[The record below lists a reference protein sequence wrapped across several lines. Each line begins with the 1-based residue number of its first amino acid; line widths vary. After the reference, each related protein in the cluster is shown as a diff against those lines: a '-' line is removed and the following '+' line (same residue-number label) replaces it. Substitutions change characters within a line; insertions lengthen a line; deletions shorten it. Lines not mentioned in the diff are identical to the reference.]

1 MKMLLPSRKQKSPIL
16 TLTRHFFDRLFQ
28 NDIVSFEEQMT
39 GRIIAVMAILSVYFG
54 FVAFWLTGHYTI
66 FPDQGT
72 SWQEKFIMLAI
83 TMLVIAVLSLLE
95 WDSLFLDS
103 RDYAHFAPLPLNVRT
118 LFLAKFLSLFIF
130 SGIFALGINVL
141 VAFTFFSTFA
151 TYVSNKIS
159 FIPYFFLVHFLA
171 SFAASFFTLFFF
183 ASFVGALSVV
193 LGEKIFKKVSSYIR
207 GILLV
212 IAVFLGL
219 NALTI
224 DVTFYESLA
233 QTLASWKAQAL
244 SKMILVP
251 PLWFTGLYETLLGNK
266 DPIFHALASVALLSI
281 PVSLGALYMTVGL
294 SFRRH
299 LKKFTAAIPRK
310 KLFFRLKESVFHIMQ
325 KLLLRHPDQRAVF
338 DFYRKT
344 MKSSQIH
351 RTRLIGFLAAGTG
364 IILFYLLG
372 WRVSLT
378 SLSEVNRI
386 SLSIPLIFN
395 LFLILGIRNVVNV
408 PSALEANW
416 IFQLTEKKSLHHYL
430 SGLRKGILFLNI
442 LPISILF
449 FVFYALLWDATT
461 ASYFLVY
468 ILGISILLVEVFF
481 ARYHKI
487 PFACSYIPGKE
498 KFHIYLIFYIIGF
511 VLYYF
516 LTTSVATVL
525 LQNPLYL
532 AVFWAGIL
540 VSVLGLRLYQ
550 NRFFYPRTQIIYEEE
565 IEPVMVTLDSSF

>member
-1 MKMLLPSRKQKSPIL
+1 MKTFQPRKKQKSPVL

-66 FPDQGT
+66 LPDQGT
-72 SWQEKFIMLAI
+72 SWKEKFIMLSI

-141 VAFTFFSTFA
+141 VAFTFFNTFA

-183 ASFVGALSVV
+183 ASFVGALSVI
-193 LGEKIFKKVSSYIR
+193 LGERLFKKVSGYLR
-207 GILLV
+207 GILLA

-224 DVTFYESLA
+224 DVTFYEGLA
-233 QTLASWKAQAL
+233 RTLASWKAQAL
-244 SKMILVP
+244 SEMILVP

-266 DPIFHALASVALLSI
+266 EPIFHALAFAALLSI
-281 PVSLGALYMTVGL
+281 PVSLGAFYVTVGL

-299 LKKFTAAIPRK
+299 LKKFTAAVPRK
-310 KLFFRLKESVFHIMQ
+310 KFLSGIKESMFSILN
-325 KLLLRHPDQRAVF
+325 KILLCHPNQRAVF

-344 MKSSQIH
+344 MKRSQIH
-351 RTRLIGFLAAGTG
+351 RIRLIGFLAAGSG

-372 WRVSLT
+372 WRVSLAD
-378 SLSEVNRI
+378 LSQITRI

-395 LFLILGIRNVVNV
+395 LSLLLGIRNVVNV

-416 IFQLTEKKSLHHYL
+416 IFQLTEKKSLRHYL
-430 SGLRKGILFLNI
+430 AGLRKGILFLNI
-442 LPISILF
+442 LPVSILF
-449 FVFYALLWDATT
+449 FVCYALLWGATT
-461 ASYFLVY
+461 AIYLFIY
-468 ILGISILLVEVFF
+468 ILGISVLLMELFF

-487 PFACSYIPGKE
+487 PFACSYKI
-498 KFHIYLIFYIIGF
+498 
-511 VLYYF
+511 
-516 LTTSVATVL
+516 S
-525 LQNPLYL
+525 
-532 AVFWAGIL
+532 
-540 VSVLGLRLYQ
+540 
-550 NRFFYPRTQIIYEEE
+550 
-565 IEPVMVTLDSSF
+565 

>member
-1 MKMLLPSRKQKSPIL
+1 MKIIL

-72 SWQEKFIMLAI
+72 SWKEKFIMLTV

-118 LFLAKFLSLFIF
+118 LFLGKFLSLFLF

-151 TYVSNKIS
+151 TYVSNKLS

-183 ASFVGALSVV
+183 AAFIGALSVI
-193 LGEKIFKKVSSYIR
+193 LGERLFKKISGYLR
-207 GILLV
+207 GIFLV

-224 DVTFYESLA
+224 DLTFYEGLTQPLA
-233 QTLASWKAQAL
+233 ALKTQASGL
-244 SKMILVP
+244 MFLVP

-266 DPIFHALASVALLSI
+266 DPLFQALAFAALLSI
-281 PVSLGALYMTVGL
+281 PVSLGALYVTVGL

-299 LKKFTAAIPRK
+299 LKKFTASVSRK
-310 KLFFRLKESVFHIMQ
+310 KLFPGIKKAVILIFNKA
-325 KLLLRHPDQRAVF
+325 LLRQPDQRAVF

-344 MKSSQIH
+344 MKTSQTH
-351 RTRLIGFLAAGTG
+351 RTRLIGFLAAGAG

-372 WRVSLT
+372 WLVSFIDLSKVTRV
-378 SLSEVNRI
+378 
-386 SLSIPLIFN
+386 SLSIPLIFD

-416 IFQLTEKKSLHHYL
+416 IFQLTEKKSLRHYV

-442 LPISILF
+442 LPVNILF
-449 FVFYALLWDATT
+449 LVVFSLLWDIST
-461 ASYFLVY
+461 AFYLFIY
-468 ILGISILLVEVFF
+468 ILGISVLVMEAFF
-481 ARYHKI
+481 ARFRKI
-487 PFACSYIPGKE
+487 PFACSYMPGKE
-498 KFHIYLIFYIIGF
+498 KFHIYLGPYIIGF

-516 LTTSVATVL
+516 LTTSLAAVL

-540 VSVLGLRLYQ
+540 VSVLGIRLYQ
-550 NRFFYPRTQIIYEEE
+550 NLFYYPRTPIIYEES
-565 IEPVMVTLDSSF
+565 IEPVMVTLDGSS

>member
-1 MKMLLPSRKQKSPIL
+1 MKILL

-66 FPDQGT
+66 VPDQGT
-72 SWQEKFIMLAI
+72 SWKEKFIMLSV

-171 SFAASFFTLFFF
+171 SFTAAFFTLFFF
-183 ASFVGALSVV
+183 AAFVGALSVI
-193 LGEKIFKKVSSYIR
+193 LGEKLFKKISGYIR

-224 DVTFYESLA
+224 DLTFYEGLTQPLA
-233 QTLASWKAQAL
+233 AWKAQASCQML
-244 SKMILVP
+244 LVP

-266 DPIFHALASVALLSI
+266 DPVFLALASAALLSI
-281 PVSLGALYMTVGL
+281 PVSLGALYVTVGL
-294 SFRRH
+294 SFRRN
-299 LKKFTAAIPRK
+299 LKKFTASVSRK
-310 KLFFRLKESVFHIMQ
+310 KLFTGIKEAVIPILN
-325 KLLLRHPDQRAVF
+325 KTLLRHPDQRAVF

-344 MKSSQIH
+344 MKASQIH
-351 RTRLIGFLAAGTG
+351 RTRLIGFLAAGAG

-372 WRVSLT
+372 WLVSFIDLSKVTRV
-378 SLSEVNRI
+378 

-395 LFLILGIRNVVNV
+395 LFLILGIRNVANV

-416 IFQLTEKKSLHHYL
+416 IFQLTEKKSFRHYV

-442 LPISILF
+442 LPVSMLF
-449 FVFYALLWDATT
+449 LVIFSLLWDIST
-461 ASYFLVY
+461 AFYLFIY
-468 ILGISILLVEVFF
+468 ILGISVLLMEAFF
-481 ARYHKI
+481 ARFHKI
-487 PFACSYIPGKE
+487 PFACSYMPGKE
-498 KFHIYLIFYIIGF
+498 KFHIYLGPYIIGF

-516 LTTSVATVL
+516 LTTSLAAVL

-532 AVFWAGIL
+532 AVFWTGIL
-540 VSVLGLRLYQ
+540 VSVLGIRLYQ
-550 NRFFYPRTQIIYEEE
+550 NLFYYPRTPIIYEEA